1 MINYVSMSNKKLL
14 RIIKEEIRSFLEGSY
29 KGRGVGDTYFDRIL
43 SQDKS
48 LEYLQRR
55 PEFNLSGTLAG
66 IIRTRGE
73 DGKARKAVPV
83 YLNPKNLTGFEP
95 SVRGVL
101 TDGVDLYIAQNA
113 EILHEDL
120 FPYLKRIGAIQTDP
134 GGGYGTLLSK
144 EFIAVVRAFNADAF
158 MLSPSYH
165 KNFPD
170 YYKQLFDKAG
180 MKFGFKFV
188 P

>member
-1 MINYVSMSNKKLL
+1 MTNPELL
-14 RIIKEEIRSFLEGSY
+14 QIIKEEVLSFLESSY
-29 KGRGVGDTYFDRIL
+29 EGRGVGDTFFDRIL
-43 SQDKS
+43 SRDKS

-55 PEFNLSGTLAG
+55 PEFNLSGTLVG

-83 YLNPKNLTGFEP
+83 YFNPRNLTGFEP

-101 TDGVDLYIAQNA
+101 TDGVDLYVAQSA

-120 FPYLKRIGAIQTDP
+120 FPHLKKIGAIQTDP
-134 GGGYGTLLSK
+134 GGGYGTLLSR
-144 EFIAVVRAFNADAF
+144 EFVAVVRVFNSSIF

-165 KNFPD
+165 KVFPD
-170 YYKQLFDKAG
+170 YYKQLFDKAKIKLG
-180 MKFGFKFV
+180 YNFV